1 MFSSSL
7 PAPLFLVSRSCRSG
21 TEKFTL
27 TLTLNPQHLHSEE
40 VSAANKSPCFA
51 LPSDTSSMLLRAKKS
66 FALSLSLYL
75 SCKLFR
81 ARRSQTKAHC
91 RDCRSLSTS
100 PWNRGSE
107 MGLRHCQTRDIV
119 MKAEDKKKAL
129 FWSCTHPEREF
140 PHSPGFAGSKNGV
153 LPSEEYSFHK
163 RFSVSYDVEEVSC
176 ERKREEA
183 RSQSNNIHLASRVR
197 DKAPESSS
205 ATGAILKKKKI

>member
-119 MKAEDKKKAL
+119 MKAEDKKKHYFEAVHTQSAS
-129 FWSCTHPEREF
+129 FRTVPD
-140 PHSPGFAGSKNGV
+140 SPGQRMEFFRAKNIAFTNGS
-153 LPSEEYSFHK
+153 
-163 RFSVSYDVEEVSC
+163 
-176 ERKREEA
+176 
-183 RSQSNNIHLASRVR
+183 RSHTTWRRCLASGREKKLGAR
-197 DKAPESSS
+197 
-205 ATGAILKKKKI
+205 ATIYT